1 MKKITLLVYNVY
13 KEQIF
18 DSQLEESVYRKYC
31 KVVIDNNGTV
41 EEARKQIDLAI
52 TNMENE

>member
-1 MKKITLLVYNVY
+1 MQKVQ
-13 KEQIF
+13 QIF